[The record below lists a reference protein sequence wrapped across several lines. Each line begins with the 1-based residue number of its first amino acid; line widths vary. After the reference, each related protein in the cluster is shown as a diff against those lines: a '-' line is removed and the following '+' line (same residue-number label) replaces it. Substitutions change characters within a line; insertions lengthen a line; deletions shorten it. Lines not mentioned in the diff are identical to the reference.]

1 MHKASFLFIASGL
14 LLAFAQDDA
23 SSSGPDQIVCGTTA
37 RSSVISDDDFAGLA
51 MNDTIF
57 DSITEICRAG
67 DIPYCNIPSCGLG
80 VVVNVTFELLFNNS
94 AMVPPDGGSADTSV
108 NTCTETLGNIVTQ
121 CIGAGFTDG
130 SVANKSNVFSS
141 VAIQGYT
148 IPAEFDSS
156 GGSLF
161 FNTADDGV
169 DPPLVLDQHNAEL
182 ASMFP
187 EMMQHEVASEPIT
200 LDPTA
205 PVADAFTTLGVF
217 TVNAPNATQAI
228 TAQTSSTT
236 AT

>member
-1 MHKASFLFIASGL
+1 
-14 LLAFAQDDA
+14 
-23 SSSGPDQIVCGTTA
+23 
-37 RSSVISDDDFAGLA
+37 
-51 MNDTIF
+51 
-57 DSITEICRAG
+57 
-67 DIPYCNIPSCGLG
+67 
-80 VVVNVTFELLFNNS
+80 
-94 AMVPPDGGSADTSV
+94 MVPPDGGSADTSV
-108 NTCTETLGNIVTQ
+108 NTCTETLGNIVSQ

-141 VAIQGYT
+141 VTIQAYT
-148 IPAEFDSS
+148 IPAELDSTD
-156 GGSLF
+156 GSLF
-161 FNTADDGV
+161 FNTADNGV

-228 TAQTSSTT
+228 TVQTSSTT